1 MNSNNLDRRNQERSV
16 WSEDDYIFIQN
27 LSHPRHVSEF
37 LRALYN
43 VCRSGYKDIA
53 IVLKEV
59 KAVFPNACVPIAAII
74 QYYRK
79 LDFNIEVYD
88 QPRILEIA
96 HFNQPLLAT
105 TNALTNEIDLLS
117 KVWHFQDEVMVFQL
131 VSALV
136 TAITRRIEC
145 SSGVV
150 EAFEWCLTEVI
161 DNILQ
166 HSKASEGFAMVQV
179 HADSKRLA
187 VCIADTGIGIY
198 NSLAQSIHKPRSAVD
213 AITLAVKEGVT
224 RDPQIGQGNG
234 LWGLLEIVKNNSGL
248 LTITSGS
255 ASLFIRDN
263 ESKPFSKLPYLDK
276 SHQGTIVDFQIDA
289 SQGIDIASALSGH
302 KPVNLRLENL
312 ETNTGEHC
320 IIIKDHTHG
329 TGTRLAAIQIR
340 NVVLN
345 VINEGGSKVIL
356 DFSGIAVISS
366 SFADEFIGKLV
377 VKFGFFNFQNIITL
391 QGMNP
396 VIQGILHRSV
406 AQRMMNSLQEGS

>member
-1 MNSNNLDRRNQERSV
+1 MNSNNLDKRDQEQSI

-27 LSHPRHVSEF
+27 LRHPRHVSEF
-37 LRALYN
+37 LRALQN

-79 LDFNIEVYD
+79 SGLNIEVYD

-105 TNALTNEIDLLS
+105 IDALTNEVDPLS

-136 TAITRRIEC
+136 KAITQKIEC

-161 DNILQ
+161 DNVLQ

-198 NSLAQSIHKPRSAVD
+198 GSLAQSVHKPRSAVD

-255 ASLFIRDN
+255 GSLLIRKN
-263 ESKPFSKLPYLDK
+263 ESKAFPKLPYLDK
-276 SHQGTIVDFQIDA
+276 YHQGTIVDFQIDT

-302 KPVNLRLENL
+302 KPVNLMLENL
-312 ETNTGEHC
+312 ETDTGEHR
-320 IIIKDHTHG
+320 IIIKEHTNG
-329 TGTRLAAIQIR
+329 TGTRRA
-340 NVVLN
+340 
-345 VINEGGSKVIL
+345 
-356 DFSGIAVISS
+356 
-366 SFADEFIGKLV
+366 
-377 VKFGFFNFQNIITL
+377 
-391 QGMNP
+391 
-396 VIQGILHRSV
+396 LHRSGTLCLMSSMQV
-406 AQRMMNSLQEGS
+406 DQKLYLIFQELQLFLLALLTNLSENLLSSMVFLIFKV